1 MRARRM
7 IAVLLFLSSYSFS
20 QLSGRLFLDKD
31 TYAPGEPVFLRF
43 EVKNEGQAAQ
53 TIVQADPYSFCS
65 GYEVSVSTDPG
76 TNSSCSRY
84 GYGGSCLFSSR
95 PLAGGETFSERILL
109 NYDHEIQSPGDYD
122 VDASRSLTDGHNPVS
137 PILEVKIHL
146 HFRIDPNGET
156 PTAQL
161 QLWVNQLHS
170 KDVQKK
176 QEAARVLASLGPV
189 SLEDVLLG
197 FANDHDVVRWAPL
210 AFSRLHTERGLAG
223 LAELLRTAEPGSP
236 EHLQSAQYLGQ
247 TGDSRWFPL
256 LAEVAR
262 KKPQILN
269 YVSDAAQT
277 GGGKALSLLQELLQ
291 SPDKEYTQL
300 NAAMALGD
308 TGSRD
313 AVPILLNLLKN
324 PNPNLTDRGA
334 YSLRQ
339 LTHRTYGDG
348 QGNVAGADKFS
359 AWVRWWN
366 REGSTARIYKASE
379 CGELVPLNETE

>member
-1 MRARRM
+1 VCA
-7 IAVLLFLSSYSFS
+7 FG
-20 QLSGRLFLDKD
+20 QLSARLFLDKD
-31 TYAPGEPVFLRF
+31 SYAPGEPIFLRF
-43 EVKNEGQAAQ
+43 EVKNEGRAAQ
-53 TIVQADPYSFCS
+53 TIIQADPYSFCS
-65 GYEVSVSTDPG
+65 GYSVSVSTDPS

-84 GYGGSCLFSSR
+84 GYGGSCLSSSR
-95 PLAGGETFSERILL
+95 PLSGGETFSERMLL

-122 VDASRSLTDGHNPVS
+122 VDASRSLTDGYNHVS
-137 PILEVKIHL
+137 PILEVKVHL

-197 FANDHDVVRWAPL
+197 FADDHDLVRWAPL

-223 LAELLRTAEPGSP
+223 LANLVRTTEPGSS

-247 TGDSRWFPL
+247 TGDIRWFPL

-262 KKPQILN
+262 KKPQIVN
-269 YVSDAAQT
+269 YVSYAAQT
-277 GGGKALSLLQELLQ
+277 GGDKALPLLLELLQ
-291 SPDKEYTQL
+291 SPDKEFTQL

-313 AVPILLNLLKN
+313 AVPILLNLLGR
-324 PNPNLTDRGA
+324 PDTNLIDRAA

-339 LTHRTYGDG
+339 LTHRTYGDSH
-348 QGNVAGADKFS
+348 GNVDGPDRIS

-366 REGSTARIYKASE
+366 REGRTARIYKAAE
-379 CGELVPLNETE
+379 CGELSPLN